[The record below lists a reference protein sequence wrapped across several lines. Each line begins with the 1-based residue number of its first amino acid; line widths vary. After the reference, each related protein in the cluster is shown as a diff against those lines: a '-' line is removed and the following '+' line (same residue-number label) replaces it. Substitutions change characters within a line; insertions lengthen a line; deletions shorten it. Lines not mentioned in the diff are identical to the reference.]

1 MMMQEKDELS
11 RVLER
16 IGDEVKDVVPTMNV
30 SVPETIPE
38 SKKELISDEELK
50 GVYDEIMGN
59 LREDRNMIDELLH
72 SFMEMVINGGDCSN
86 SSKEALVNLVNAKVD
101 TNDKMT
107 KIADL
112 KTRIKLKSPDTFK
125 PYLSAKQD
133 NKTTINIGGDK
144 RQLIEAITKMAKGQK
159 DEQ

>member
-1 MMMQEKDELS
+1 MQEKDELS

-30 SVPETIPE
+30 SVPESLTD

-59 LREDRNMIDELLH
+59 LREDRIMIDELLH

-144 RQLIEAITKMAKGQK
+144 RQLIEAISKMAKVQK